1 MNYESLSLVLKS
13 LADPNRMKIVDV
25 LSCGSLCACD
35 LLEYFDFTQT
45 TLSHHMKVLEK
56 AGVVCVSKKGQW
68 HHYSLREEFVV
79 EFMESIQQLLVN
91 NEDNCVCKVK
101 EGSK

>member
-13 LADPNRMKIVDV
+13 LANPNRMKIVDV

-35 LLEYFDFTQT
+35 LLTQP